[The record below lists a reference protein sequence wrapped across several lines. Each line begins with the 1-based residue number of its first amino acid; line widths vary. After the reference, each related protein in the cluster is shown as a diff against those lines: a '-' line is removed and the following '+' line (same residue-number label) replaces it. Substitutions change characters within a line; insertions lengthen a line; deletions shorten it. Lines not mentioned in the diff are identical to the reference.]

1 VPHKYLTA
9 GNYYVWRGAT
19 TNLGSRSPANDTYEY
34 RYYEIYNSTT
44 KSTSTLVGGFY
55 AESNRVCIVMQ
66 AGGGGGGAPTSG
78 TDGAAGGG
86 GGCAVFMLN
95 LGLIG
100 NSSSACIYFS
110 IGAGGSHSGGG

>member
-1 VPHKYLTA
+1 MPHKYLTA
-9 GNYYVWRGAT
+9 GNYYVYKGAT
-19 TNLGSRSPANDTYEY
+19 ANLGSQSPASDKYEY
-34 RYYEIYNSTT
+34 KYYEIYSSST
-44 KSTSTLVGGFY
+44 KTSANLIGGFY

-95 LGLIG
+95 LGLLQ
-100 NSSSACIYFS
+100 NSAAACIYFS
-110 IGAGGSHSGGG
+110 IGTGGSHSGGG